1 MQFVKRQYR
10 MKFCYLFLVCSL
22 FQCYNY
28 CYGQVNIVPE
38 MYIKTTVSDGLF
50 LPATSTFKP
59 IATLTTNS
67 KTYLA
72 FIHYQITFYRAN
84 ADFHS
89 NLLISHVNASSLVHS
104 EKQLYKTVTGF
115 YMANLNPGYCII
127 EV

>member
-1 MQFVKRQYR
+1 
-10 MKFCYLFLVCSL
+10 
-22 FQCYNY
+22 
-28 CYGQVNIVPE
+28 
-38 MYIKTTVSDGLF
+38 MYSKTTVSDGLF

-67 KTYLA
+67 KTYA
-72 FIHYQITFYRAN
+72 PFIHYQLTFHTAN

-89 NLLISHVNASSLVHS
+89 KLLINHANANSLLHT

-115 YMANLNPGYCII
+115 YKANLNPGYCII